1 MIRSA
6 ISLNRRV
13 VLLGSLALGG
23 LAASSLAWGDD
34 GPAGPFRAGIL
45 KSEFIYETA
54 PFPECHASTIAQTPA
69 GLIVAWFGGTR
80 EKNPDVEIWTSREVD
95 GKWTAPQSVASGK
108 QPDGKRLPCWNPV
121 LQQMPSGELHL
132 FYKVGPSPDTWWG
145 MVKTSR
151 DNGLT
156 WSAESRLPDG
166 FLGPVKNKP
175 ILLPDGS
182 LLCGSSTEHAGWHL
196 HLEHV
201 DSGLKTW
208 KKILPAKNNIEAI
221 QPTILT
227 LSKDKLLMLSRPGD
241 VKKVVASTSNDGGQT
256 WSELKTIDLP
266 NPNSGIDGVT
276 LKNGT
281 HLLVYNH
288 TPRGRSPLCL
298 GFSKDGE
305 HWQAALLLET
315 EPGEYSYPAI
325 IQTDDGLVHITYTWK
340 RKKVRHVIV
349 DPAKLQPK
357 DFDGDAWPK

>member
-1 MIRSA
+1 MPATTSLSRRSILVSGIA
-6 ISLNRRV
+6 V
-13 VLLGSLALGG
+13 AGLAL
-23 LAASSLAWGDD
+23 SSKL
-34 GPAGPFRAGIL
+34 PAEEATPFRTGIL
-45 KSEFIYETA
+45 KNEFIYETA

-69 GLIVAWFGGTR
+69 GLITAWFGGTR

-95 GKWTAPQSVASGK
+95 GKWTTPVSVADGK
-108 QPDGKRLPCWNPV
+108 QADGKRHPCWNPV
-121 LQQMPSGELHL
+121 LQQMPSGVLYL

-145 MVKTSR
+145 VVKTSR

-156 WSAESRLPDG
+156 WSEAVRLPDG

-175 ILLPDGS
+175 ILLPDGN

-196 HLEHV
+196 HLELV
-201 DSGLKTW
+201 DPALKNW
-208 KKILPAKNNIEAI
+208 KKIVPAKNDVEAI

-227 LSKDKLLMLSRPGD
+227 LGKNKLLMLSRPGE
-241 VKKVVASTSNDGGQT
+241 VKQVVASTSTDGGQT
-256 WSELKTIDLP
+256 WSAITPIALP

-305 HWQAALLLET
+305 HWQAALLLES

-340 RKKVRHVIV
+340 RKKVRHVVV
-349 DPAKLQPK
+349 DPAKLTPK
-357 DFDGDAWPK
+357 DFDGTAWPKA